1 MIRKKYFTALT
12 VFLTVLSVVGL
23 GSAIYQYNMSKKYKA
38 VINHN
43 YNRCISEVADA
54 VKNIEYS
61 LEKGLITTSPA
72 AMVKLSN
79 EINRYSNAAMANLGQ
94 LPLSNIQIDNTEKF
108 LSQVGDFSNYLAME
122 YSAGKT
128 VSPEDYSSLENLVSY
143 GKKLEKGFEEITKN
157 LYDGN
162 LSVERLEKEIK
173 KKENVFLDD
182 SISATEEEFVNY
194 PSLIYD
200 GPYSSHIDTIEYSA
214 LEGLQ
219 EVSESRA
226 RQVLREFMGSDKYI
240 IKSLGEK
247 GGRLPS
253 YMYEVY
259 NGKPEGKN
267 YISAE
272 VTKNGG
278 KISWFL
284 NNYNPKSTEISV
296 EKAIE
301 NANNFLRVHGYENM
315 QENYYDCSGN
325 IATINF
331 AYTQNGITMYPDLIK
346 VKIAMDTGECIGL
359 EAGGF
364 LLNNK
369 DRSDISPAISEEE
382 ALKSVS
388 PNAEIKSS
396 KLAVIPTDS
405 HREILCYEFGG
416 TIKESGRNYL
426 IYINALTGEQEQIL
440 ILIESENGILT
451 I

>member
-1 MIRKKYFTALT
+1 
-12 VFLTVLSVVGL
+12 
-23 GSAIYQYNMSKKYKA
+23 
-38 VINHN
+38 
-43 YNRCISEVADA
+43 
-54 VKNIEYS
+54 
-61 LEKGLITTSPA
+61 
-72 AMVKLSN
+72 MVKLSN

-108 LSQVGDFSNYLAME
+108 LSQVGDFSNYLAMA
-122 YSAGKT
+122 YSSGKT
-128 VSPEDYSSLENLVSY
+128 VSPEDYISLGNLVDY

-173 KKENVFLDD
+173 KEKDVFLDD

-214 LEGLQ
+214 LEGLG
-219 EVSESRA
+219 EVTESQA
-226 RQVLREFMGSDKYI
+226 KQVLREFMGSDKYI

-272 VTKNGG
+272 ITKNGG

-284 NNYNPKSTEISV
+284 NNYNPKSTKISV
-296 EKAIE
+296 EKAME
-301 NANNFLRVHGYENM
+301 NARNFLRVHGYDNM
-315 QENYYDCSGN
+315 QKSYYDCSGN

-369 DRSDISPAISEEE
+369 DRSQLEPQISEED

-388 PNAEIKSS
+388 SNAEITSS

-416 TIKESGRNYL
+416 KIKESGRNYL
-426 IYINALTGEQEQIL
+426 IYINALTGEQEQVL
-440 ILIESENGILT
+440 LLLESENGILT